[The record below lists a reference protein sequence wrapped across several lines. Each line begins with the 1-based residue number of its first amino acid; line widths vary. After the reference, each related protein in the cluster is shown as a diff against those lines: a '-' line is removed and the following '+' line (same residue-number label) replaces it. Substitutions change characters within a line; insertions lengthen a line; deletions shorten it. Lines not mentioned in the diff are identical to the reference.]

1 MMFIF
6 DFEDLRLLANEIC
19 FKYNFICVGGL
30 GDEESR
36 AMLIFSVTWIES
48 FYHIDPID
56 CIEDIECIERVL
68 AMHGE
73 IYSLA
78 LENKYVIELDRE
90 KLFKAVERLAKL
102 QQISNEIYIGSS
114 KQ

>member
-1 MMFIF
+1 MVFIYG
-6 DFEDLRLLANEIC
+6 FEDLKLLANEIC
-19 FKYNFICVGGL
+19 FKYNFICVGEL
-30 GDEESR
+30 GDEGSR
-36 AMLIFSVTWIES
+36 AMLIFSMIWIES

-90 KLFKAVERLAKL
+90 KLFKAIERLAKL
-102 QQISNEIYIGSS
+102 QQIGGEIYIDSLKS
-114 KQ
+114 